1 MKRCAIILAI
11 ALAAQAANALPQI
24 NYRVIP
30 GTVFRTVLPLDDRK
44 TVQVQSFALADRP
57 ITNAEFLEFVIRHP
71 EWRRGEA
78 QRLFVDER
86 YLAHWQSALIP
97 GDAAPKN
104 APVTRVSWF
113 AAAAYCEAQHARLP
127 TWYEW
132 ELAAA
137 ADSTRTDARGD
148 SAWRQSILD
157 WYAEPTPERLP
168 DVMQNPANVYG
179 IHDLHGLVWEWVE
192 DFNGMLIST
201 DNREPG
207 GLDKLQ
213 FCGAGAISMEQKEN
227 YAVLMRVAFL
237 SSLQGAYTTGN
248 LGFRCARD
256 IEETSK

>member
-1 MKRCAIILAI
+1 MKHCTIILATV
-11 ALAAQAANALPQI
+11 LAAQAANALPPVK
-24 NYRVIP
+24 YRLVP
-30 GTVFRTVLPLDDRK
+30 GTEFRTVLPLDDGK

-57 ITNAEFLEFVIRHP
+57 VTNGEFLEFVVRHP

-86 YLAHWQSALIP
+86 YLSRWQSALIP
-97 GDAAPKN
+97 GETAPEN
-104 APVTRVSWF
+104 APVTHVSWF
-113 AAAAYCEAQHARLP
+113 AATAYCEAQHARLP
-127 TWYEW
+127 TWHEW

-137 ADSTRTDARGD
+137 ADSARTDARDD

-157 WYAEPTPERLP
+157 WYAEPTPERFP
-168 DVMQNPANVYG
+168 DVMQSSANVHG
-179 IHDLHGLVWEWVE
+179 IHDLHGLIWEWVE
-192 DFNGMLIST
+192 DFNSMLVTT

-213 FCGAGAISMEQKEN
+213 FCGAGATGMEQKEN

-237 SSLQGAYTTGN
+237 SSLEGSYTTGN

-256 IEETSK
+256 IEETTK